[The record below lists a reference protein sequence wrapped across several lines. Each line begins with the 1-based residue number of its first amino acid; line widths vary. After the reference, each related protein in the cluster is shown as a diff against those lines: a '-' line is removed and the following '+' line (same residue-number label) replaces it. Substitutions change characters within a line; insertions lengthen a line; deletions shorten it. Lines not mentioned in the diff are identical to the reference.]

1 MKKLLLCLVLILAN
15 IYFYR
20 WTLTYKFNPQYWE
33 NYYYESQWNIPNSQR
48 QIGDDGVYR
57 YIGYRLVNGEN
68 PFNVDYWVPPFG
80 KYLYGISAKY
90 FNNPYLTSIFEYIV
104 LSFVFYKLAKEFLD
118 GPKLYFALILFHLN
132 PFLIGE
138 IGTTML
144 DLPLTL
150 CLTTSLWFF
159 IRYTKTKS
167 NIFIQASFFMIG
179 LAICTKPPYFV
190 FSYIFT
196 YLIYLL
202 SKHQPGQII
211 LFIPIITAG
220 YIAGYFP
227 TYFIY
232 HPNPIPFIR
241 LHQKIFDFQKNNL
254 GSHNWQ
260 SIITYLLYGRF
271 LGYWVNAKPIYPSDF
286 SLVFPFGIL
295 SSIIQ
300 TFRGI
305 RKAPPTSLLGV
316 ISTIYLIQLFFVDFW
331 PRYLLPLI
339 PIFTILIS
347 QHISAKPIS
356 LITAMIIFTSVS
368 WAYFHTIVYPPQQKF
383 IDQFNS
389 YKNSNRYKD
398 MYELLDKKSRRSLVL
413 DDFLK
418 KPTVEFYPI
427 SENNQWRM
435 SLTNTDKY

>member
-1 MKKLLLCLVLILAN
+1 M
-15 IYFYR
+15 YFYR

-33 NYYYESQWNIPNSQR
+33 NYYYESQWNIPNSPR

-90 FNNPYLTSIFEYIV
+90 FGNPHLTSIFEYIV
-104 LSFVFYKLAKEFLD
+104 LSFVFYKLAKEFFD

-150 CLTTSLWFF
+150 FLTTSLWLF

-167 NIFIQASFFMIG
+167 NILIRSSFFMIG

-190 FSYIFT
+190 FSFVFT

-202 SKHQPGQII
+202 YKHQLFQVII
-211 LFIPIITAG
+211 SIPIITSG

-241 LHQKIFDFQKNNL
+241 LHQKIIDFQKNNL

-271 LGYWVNAKPIYPSDF
+271 LGYWVNAKPIYPNDF

-295 SSIIQ
+295 SSLFQ
-300 TFRGI
+300 TI
-305 RKAPPTSLLGV
+305 RRIHKTTPTSLLGT
-316 ISTIYLIQLFFVDFW
+316 IATIYLIQLFFVDFW

-347 QHISAKPIS
+347 
-356 LITAMIIFTSVS
+356 
-368 WAYFHTIVYPPQQKF
+368 
-383 IDQFNS
+383 
-389 YKNSNRYKD
+389 
-398 MYELLDKKSRRSLVL
+398 
-413 DDFLK
+413 
-418 KPTVEFYPI
+418 
-427 SENNQWRM
+427 
-435 SLTNTDKY
+435 